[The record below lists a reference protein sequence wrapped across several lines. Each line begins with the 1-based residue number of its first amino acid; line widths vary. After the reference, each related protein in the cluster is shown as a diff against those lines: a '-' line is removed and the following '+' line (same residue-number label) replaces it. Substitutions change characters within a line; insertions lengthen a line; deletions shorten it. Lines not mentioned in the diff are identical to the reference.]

1 METVVT
7 AADPIAVARETSQ
20 SGVSW
25 AAIFAGA
32 AAAAALSYVLVIL
45 GFGLG
50 LSSVSPWTNDGA
62 SAETLGV
69 ATILWLA
76 FTQIVSAGM
85 GGYLAGRLRVKWSYI
100 ADDEVYFRDTAH
112 GFLSWGVAS
121 LVVVAFLATAVGNV
135 LGSGA
140 NLAGSA
146 LNGAGKVVGSSV
158 SAAAENADIDSGY
171 FVDALFR
178 GNLATSTSSAAMT
191 DPSMGTTPEAP
202 NQNEAIAQGRSDSVR
217 GANVN
222 PSAEVSRIFANAI
235 RSGGLSDSDRAY
247 LAQMV
252 AARTGLGADEAQQ
265 RVDAGFNNL
274 KQGIDTAKTKA
285 KEVADAARKAA
296 AMLALWLFVSL
307 LCGAFAASLM
317 AIFGGRSRDAASAIA
332 VRNIR

>member
-50 LSSVSPWTNDGA
+50 LSSISPWTNDGA

-171 FVDALFR
+171 FVDTLFR
-178 GNLATSTSSAAMT
+178 GNPATSTSPAAMT

>member
-1 METVVT
+1 METVVNT
-7 AADPIAVARETSQ
+7 ADPIAVAGETSQ

-62 SAETLGV
+62 SAETVGV

-158 SAAAENADIDSGY
+158 SAAAENVDIDSGY
-171 FVDALFR
+171 FVDTLFR
-178 GNLATSTSSAAMT
+178 SDPATSTPLAAVT
-191 DPSMGTTPEAP
+191 DPSTGTTPEAP
-202 NQNEAIAQGRSDSVR
+202 NQNEPVAQRRGDPVR
-217 GANVN
+217 GANSN
-222 PSAEVSRIFANAI
+222 SSAEVSRIFANAI
-235 RSGGLSDSDRAY
+235 RSGGLSESDRAY

-252 AARTGLGADEAQQ
+252 AARTGLSADEAQQ
-265 RVDAGFNNL
+265 RVEAGFNNL

-296 AMLALWLFVSL
+296 ALLALWLFVSL

-332 VRNIR
+332 VRHIR